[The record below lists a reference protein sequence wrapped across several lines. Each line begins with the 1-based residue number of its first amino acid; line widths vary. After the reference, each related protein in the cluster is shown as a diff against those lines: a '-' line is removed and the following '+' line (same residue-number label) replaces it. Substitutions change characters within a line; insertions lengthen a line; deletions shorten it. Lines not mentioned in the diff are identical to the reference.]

1 MGARTD
7 AARAEVLTA
16 RQALSSDLDG
26 LEASA
31 REAIDIPAHI
41 RRAPARAAGL
51 AGGAAFLALGGPRRV
66 FRRARRA
73 VFGPEAALPS
83 SMLPDEIETVLRTL
97 GTDGAAVRARLE
109 REFAGYLDKRGS
121 FAEREIKSASA
132 EVAAGVI
139 RQAGR
144 RLGRRLIDRFLS

>member
-7 AARAEVLTA
+7 AARAEVLAA
-16 RQALSSDLDG
+16 RQALDNDLDG
-26 LEASA
+26 LESSA
-31 REAIDIPAHI
+31 REAVDIPAHI

-51 AGGAAFLALGGPRRV
+51 AGGAAFLALGGPRRL

-73 VFGPEAALPS
+73 AFGPEAPLPK
-83 SMLPDEIETVLRTL
+83 SMLPDEVEAVLRTL

-132 EVAAGVI
+132 EAAAGLI

-144 RLGRRLIDRFLS
+144 RLGSRLIDRFLS